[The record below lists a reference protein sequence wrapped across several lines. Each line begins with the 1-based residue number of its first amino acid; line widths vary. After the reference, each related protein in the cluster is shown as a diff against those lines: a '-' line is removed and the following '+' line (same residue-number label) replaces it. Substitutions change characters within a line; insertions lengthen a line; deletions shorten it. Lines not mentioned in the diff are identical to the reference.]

1 MVKEPQEIEIETLR
15 TPKGEVPTIKGLET
29 AINLVKP
36 DSTDLEKEF
45 SKISKQI
52 EELQNT
58 IETHHATLSSI
69 GNSIA
74 NLVSYL
80 AKKEKEA
87 EINKSETSSNLMV
100 EKADLIALKGELA
113 LILEK
118 IHDQVNREGENNL

>member
-1 MVKEPQEIEIETLR
+1 MVKEPQEFEIETLK

-45 SKISKQI
+45 TKISNQI
-52 EELQNT
+52 EELQKT
-58 IETHHATLSSI
+58 IEKQHTTLSSI

-74 NLVSYL
+74 ILVNYL
-80 AKKEKEA
+80 VKKEKEVEA
-87 EINKSETSSNLMV
+87 LKSETSSTLMV

-113 LILEK
+113 LVLEK
-118 IHDQVNREGENNL
+118 IHDQVNREG